1 MMTVIPDKRTMKA
14 MNEPMQQRLQH
25 RRVKTK
31 KKKRKPTSQRLTYR
45 QLERTR
51 TPIFIKTFD
60 GDLYMYVCD
69 SLHTKGIPS
78 ALNLKALHCVPL
90 QDLYYNIRHVRV
102 ADTTSEEHQII
113 AKRKQ
118 ADADLLFLKGMQ
130 HWVIV
135 PTP

>member
-31 KKKRKPTSQRLTYR
+31 KKKRKPKVERLTYR

-60 GDLYMYVCD
+60 RNKYMYLCD
-69 SLHTKGIPS
+69 PLHTKGIPS
-78 ALNLKALHCVPL
+78 ALHLKTLKTIPL
-90 QDLYYNIRHVRV
+90 KDLYYDIRHICV
-102 ADTTSEEHQII
+102 ADTTSEKPQII
-113 AKRKQ
+113 ASRKQ
-118 ADADLLFLKGMQ
+118 ADAELLFLKGKQ

>member
-14 MNEPMQQRLQH
+14 MNEPMQHRLI
-25 RRVKTK
+25 KTK
-31 KKKRKPTSQRLTYR
+31 KKKRKPKVQRLTYR

-60 GDLYMYVCD
+60 RNKYMYL
-69 SLHTKGIPS
+69 SGQRHTKGIPS
-78 ALNLKALHCVPL
+78 ALHLNTLKTIPL
-90 QDLYYNIRHVRV
+90 KDLYYDIRHVCV
-102 ADTTSEEHQII
+102 ADTTSEKPQVI
-113 AKRKQ
+113 ASRKQ
-118 ADADLLFLKGMQ
+118 ADAELLFLKGMQ